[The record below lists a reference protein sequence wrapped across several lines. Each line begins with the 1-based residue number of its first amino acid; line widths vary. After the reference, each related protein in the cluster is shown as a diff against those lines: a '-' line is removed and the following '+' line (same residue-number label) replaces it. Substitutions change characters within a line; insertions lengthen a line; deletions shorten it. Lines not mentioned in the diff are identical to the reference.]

1 MIRIKSVIAFVSCIA
16 IVVTICGCGGG
27 SPTRPSTNTPAVPV
41 IPAPV
46 VQTYSVFGQVTV
58 AATTAPLEGARIEVT
73 EIMDDNTHVTSSD
86 ANGMFRVSGLRGGF
100 SHLVAVSRDGFE
112 PKENWVNVI
121 GSDIDVRQ
129 DFQLLEQRVSPPLQI
144 SGEWR
149 GTISNQKDPMDDPAP
164 CPEAEEITGKME
176 QSGRAVTADLKG
188 KCNRVQFEGL
198 IEGGSLIGKII
209 LIFPQETFTGSA
221 TGVASPVRI
230 QLNATLR
237 SPLGHTIPGFELVLT
252 R

>member
-1 MIRIKSVIAFVSCIA
+1 MIRIKSVVVFVSCIA
-16 IVVTICGCGGG
+16 GVVAICGCGGK
-27 SPTRPSTNTPAVPV
+27 SPTQPSTNTPAATS
-41 IPAPV
+41 PAPV
-46 VQTYSVFGQVTV
+46 LQTYSVFGQVTV
-58 AATTAPLEGARIEVT
+58 AATTAPLEGARIEAT
-73 EIMDDNTHVTSSD
+73 EVMSDNTHVTSTD

-100 SHLVAVSRDGFE
+100 SHLVAVSRAGFE

-129 DFQLLEQRVSPPLQI
+129 DFQLIERQVSPPLQI

-164 CPEAEEITGKME
+164 CPETEEIAGKME
-176 QSGRAVTADLKG
+176 QSGGAVTADLRG

-198 IEGGSLIGKII
+198 LEEGSLVGKIT

-221 TGVASPVRI
+221 TGVASPVRVR
-230 QLNATLR
+230 LNATLR
-237 SPLGHTIPGFELVLT
+237 SPLGHTIPGFEIVLT